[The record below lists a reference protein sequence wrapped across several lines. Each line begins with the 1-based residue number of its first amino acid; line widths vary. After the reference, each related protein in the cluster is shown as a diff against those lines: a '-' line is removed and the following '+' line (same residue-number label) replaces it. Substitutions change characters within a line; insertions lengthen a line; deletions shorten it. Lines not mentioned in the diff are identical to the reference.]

1 MMVLCGGKPYHARL
15 KPVNE
20 IEHQRMLIV
29 LDHPDAWNFSSCKA
43 LICRLLPGSQV
54 VPVDEDEVH
63 GEVMWKENVHQ
74 EQRSDVKYN
83 SNSKNPPA
91 PPAPEYG

>member
-20 IEHQRMLIV
+20 IEHQRMSIV
-29 LDHPDAWNFSSCKA
+29 LDHADAWIFSSCKA
-43 LICRLLPGSQV
+43 LICTLPPGSHV
-54 VPVDEDEVH
+54 VPVDEDDVH

-74 EQRSDVKYN
+74 KHGREVKYN
-83 SNSKNPPA
+83 PDSKNPPA
-91 PPAPEYG
+91 PSSPEYG